1 MIERPAKWVTGAVL
15 LLAIAALLWF
25 WYAGAQS
32 RTAARHEAILG
43 QGIALFEQ
51 KDYAGALQELETIPP
66 DRIHDWR
73 VPYYAGS
80 SQMMLK
86 DYEAAAASFEYAM
99 ELKPDEAGTLYA
111 LGVVWYKLGN
121 LKLSKAY
128 FAQVLVLNPN
138 DEQAKGL
145 MDVMSK
151 LEQQS
156 SAPSGEASPE
166 EPDGE

>member
-1 MIERPAKWVTGAVL
+1 MIGKPAKWVIGTVL
-15 LLAIAALLWF
+15 LLVIAGLTWF

-32 RTAARHEAILG
+32 RSAARHDAILT
-43 QGIALFEQ
+43 QGIALFDQ
-51 KDYAGALQELETIPP
+51 KDYAGALQELEKIPP
-66 DRIHDWR
+66 DRIENWQ
-73 VPYYAGS
+73 VPYYIGS

-86 DYEAAAASFEYAM
+86 DYEAAAASFDHALQ
-99 ELKPDEAGTLYA
+99 LKPDEAGTLYA
-111 LGVVWYKLGN
+111 LGVAWYKLGN

-128 FAQVLVLNPN
+128 FAQVLVINPN

-151 LEQQS
+151 LDQQS
-156 SAPSGEASPE
+156 SAPSGETAPE